1 MSFTPTELVERY
13 RPSAPPLIAGAEKLY
28 LDRELRQLSIVV
40 DRLSAAITEI
50 QEYLKTL
57 P

>member
-1 MSFTPTELVERY
+1 MPFTPTELVEGY
-13 RPSAPPLIAGAEKLY
+13 RPSAPPLLAGADKLY
-28 LDRELRQLSIVV
+28 LDRELRQISLAV
-40 DRLSAAITEI
+40 DRMVAAVAEI